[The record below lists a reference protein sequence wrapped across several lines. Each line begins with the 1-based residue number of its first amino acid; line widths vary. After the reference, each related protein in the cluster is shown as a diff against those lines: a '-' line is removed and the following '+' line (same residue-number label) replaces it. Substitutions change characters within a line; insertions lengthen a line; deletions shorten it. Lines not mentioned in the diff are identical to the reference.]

1 MVDGGYV
8 WLVCR
13 LCRDR
18 NSNGKMF
25 HDWDSMKQSGHLT
38 SYDHERKLKS
48 SWCTACAVSKEE
60 QRKIASQMDE
70 LIQDDPQRRVPVLN
84 AFNLAKLAST
94 EDGVEYQQGKN
105 IAPSVALK
113 PDGSPPIKTGYGA
126 REEMRSSN
134 ASEKVFS
141 TCGAKAWK
149 EPEQVRPSV
158 QPIAGKRW
166 QPALAVSTA
175 KRWEA
180 KAVQRE
186 LSPRPPGWSEFQT
199 WIAELNCELC
209 GTVFSKTSDFVEH
222 LVGNTHKTN
231 KKKLGNDKA
240 YYQIMCD
247 GPSERGFYTVCYA
260 NDKRDL
266 MQIDGVPPKE
276 LCRAMQK
283 VCRGGSPQHWPE
295 RTRVMSIFD
304 RDEWNRSVRPW
315 QLASRPGA
323 SSGFRYWTSN
333 VNCELCRETFSDTSD
348 FVRHLAGNMH
358 NGNKEKLGHDGVYYQ
373 IMCDG
378 PREADYYT
386 VCYSND
392 ERDLEQYDEIPPR
405 ELLTD
410 MHISF
415 FGSVPEN
422 WPEDKR
428 LMSTLSRDEW
438 NRCVRNQELQEDR
451 GQVAV

>member
-13 LCRDR
+13 LCRDW

-25 HDWDSMKQSGHLT
+25 HDWVSMKRSGHLK
-38 SYDHERKLKS
+38 SHEHERKLKS
-48 SWCTACAVSKEE
+48 NWCTACAVSKEE
-60 QRKIASQMDE
+60 QRKIASQMDQ
-70 LIQDDPQRRVPVLN
+70 LIQNDPKRRVPVLN

-94 EDGVEYQQGKN
+94 KDGVEYQQGKN
-105 IAPSVALK
+105 IAAQRMALK
-113 PDGSPPIKTGYGA
+113 PDGSPPIKTGPS
-126 REEMRSSN
+126 EEMR
-134 ASEKVFS
+134 S

-158 QPIAGKRW
+158 QPIAVTRW
-166 QPALAVSTA
+166 QPALAVSAA

-180 KAVQRE
+180 EAVQRE
-186 LSPRPPGWSEFQT
+186 LSPCPPGWSEFRT

-209 GTVFSKTSDFVEH
+209 GTVFSKTSEFVEH

-260 NDKRDL
+260 NDGRDL
-266 MQIDGVPPKE
+266 RQIDSVPPEE
-276 LCRAMQK
+276 LCRAMQN

-295 RTRVMSIFD
+295 STRVMSIFD
-304 RDEWNRSVRPW
+304 RDEWNRFVRPW
-315 QLASRPGA
+315 ELASRPGA
-323 SSGFRYWTSN
+323 WSGFRYWTSN
-333 VNCELCRETFSDTSD
+333 VNCELCRETFIETSD

-358 NGNKEKLGHDGVYYQ
+358 KGNKEKLGHGGVYYQ

-392 ERDLEQYDEIPPR
+392 ERDLAQYDGVPPEQLHLR
-405 ELLTD
+405 TE
-410 MHISF
+410 MQMSI

-422 WPEDKR
+422 WPDKLR
-428 LMSTLSRDEW
+428 VMSTLKRDDW
-438 NRCVRNQELQEDR
+438 NRCIRNQAR
-451 GQVAV
+451 TA